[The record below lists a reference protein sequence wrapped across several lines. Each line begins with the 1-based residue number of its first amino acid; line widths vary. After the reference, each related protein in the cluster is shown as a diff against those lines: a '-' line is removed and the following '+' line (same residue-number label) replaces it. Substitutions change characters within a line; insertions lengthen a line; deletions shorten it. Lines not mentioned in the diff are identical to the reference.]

1 MENRTEKITV
11 ATFFNHYG
19 AMKMKKALGPDAVL
33 RPVPRLLSSSCGTCV
48 FINRKEDAL
57 KDILDNADE
66 NLEAV
71 YTKDGEKYTN
81 IWKVN

>member
-1 MENRTEKITV
+1 MENLSEKITV

-19 AMKMKKALGPDAVL
+19 AMKMKKALGPDALL

-48 FINRKEDAL
+48 FIHRSEEVLGEVLEK
-57 KDILDNADE
+57 ADE

-71 YTKDGEKYTN
+71 YVKDGDKYTN
-81 IWKVN
+81 IWKVS

>member
-1 MENRTEKITV
+1 MENQSEKITV

-19 AMKMKKALGPDAVL
+19 AMKMKKALGEGALL

-48 FINRKEDAL
+48 FIQRGEEAL
-57 KDILDNADE
+57 EEILEKADE

-71 YTKDGEKYTN
+71 YTKEGDKYTN
-81 IWKVN
+81 IWKVV

>member
-1 MENRTEKITV
+1 
-11 ATFFNHYG
+11 
-19 AMKMKKALGPDAVL
+19 MKMKKALGPDAVL

-48 FINRKEDAL
+48 FVNGKDDAL
-57 KDILDNADE
+57 KEILDNADE

-71 YTKDGEKYTN
+71 YTKDSEKYTN